1 MSAHSAFQEKMDVLD
16 IIISILRDHEEALST
31 LADRFEGACND
42 ISAFRERIS
51 SLDGSQECLKGGGVA
66 RLAEA
71 AGRKG
76 PLLTIQCKD
85 WSAFRSL
92 SHGALLAAFE
102 ASDNDLV
109 FSSVTDLFAFTYSEQ
124 FTEVARLMGG
134 MFGKWVEDHSEAG
147 NAGRAPSRG
156 FFSQDEF
163 PDCEPVLSPTRVK
176 KWLSV
181 ELAVPEERVVEATVL
196 C

>member
-31 LADRFEGACND
+31 LADRFEEICSD

-51 SLDGSQECLKGGGVA
+51 ALDGSQECSKGRGVA
-66 RLAEA
+66 RLVEA
-71 AGRKG
+71 VGRKG

-85 WSAFRSL
+85 WLAFQSL
-92 SHGALLAAFE
+92 SHGALLVAFE
-102 ASDNDLV
+102 ASDDDLV
-109 FSSVTDLFAFTYSEQ
+109 FSSVTDLFVFTYSEQ

-134 MFGKWVEDHSEAG
+134 MFGKRTESHSETG
-147 NAGRAPSRG
+147 NAERAPPRR

-163 PDCEPVLSPTRVK
+163 PDCEPVLSPTRVRR
-176 KWLSV
+176 WLSV

>member
-1 MSAHSAFQEKMDVLD
+1 MSAHSAFQDKMDVLD

-31 LADRFEGACND
+31 LADRFEEICSD

-51 SLDGSQECLKGGGVA
+51 ALDSSQECLKGRAVA
-66 RLAEA
+66 HLVEA
-71 AGRKG
+71 DGRKG

-85 WSAFRSL
+85 WLAFRSL

-102 ASDNDLV
+102 ASDDDLV
-109 FSSVTDLFAFTYSEQ
+109 FSSVTDLFVFTYSER

-134 MFGKWVEDHSEAG
+134 TFGKGTEGHSEAG

-156 FFSQDEF
+156 FFSQEGF
-163 PDCEPVLSPTRVK
+163 PDCEPVLSPTRVRR
-176 KWLSV
+176 WLSV
-181 ELAVPEERVVEATVL
+181 ELAVPEERVVEATVP

>member
-1 MSAHSAFQEKMDVLD
+1 MSAHSAFQDKMDVLD

-31 LADRFEGACND
+31 LADRFEDACNN
-42 ISAFRERIS
+42 ISAFGDRIS
-51 SLDGSQECLKGGGVA
+51 ALDGSQECLKGRGVA
-66 RLAEA
+66 RLVEA

-76 PLLTIQCKD
+76 PLGAIQCKD
-85 WSAFRSL
+85 WLAFRSL

-102 ASDNDLV
+102 ASDDDLV
-109 FSSVTDLFAFTYSEQ
+109 FSSVTDLFVFTHSEP

-134 MFGKWVEDHSEAG
+134 MFGKWVEDQSEAG
-147 NAGRAPSRG
+147 NAESAPSRG
-156 FFSQDEF
+156 FLSQDEF

-181 ELAVPEERVVEATVL
+181 ELAVPEERVVEAKVL